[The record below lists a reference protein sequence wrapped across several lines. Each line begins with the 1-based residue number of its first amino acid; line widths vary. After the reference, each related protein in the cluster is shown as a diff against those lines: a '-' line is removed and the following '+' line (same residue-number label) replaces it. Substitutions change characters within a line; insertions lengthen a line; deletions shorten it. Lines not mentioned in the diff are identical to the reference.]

1 MSGFKKTGIIKN
13 NKQKIISSSNK
24 RENINRIKHNFN
36 FGDHFLLRKPGL
48 RRKLSAPKEGL
59 YTVLEVGTNVM
70 TRLQR
75 GIVHER
81 VNIRRI
87 EPFFE
92 H

>member
-1 MSGFKKTGIIKN
+1 MGWGATSQPLVTGDLTHETIPTTRHDDIFLPLN
-13 NKQKIISSSNK
+13 TISIERVS
-24 RENINRIKHNFN
+24 
-36 FGDHFLLRKPGL
+36 LLRSN
-48 RRKLSAPKEGL
+48 RDVVQ
-59 YTVLEVGTNVM
+59 YHD
-70 TRLQR
+70 R